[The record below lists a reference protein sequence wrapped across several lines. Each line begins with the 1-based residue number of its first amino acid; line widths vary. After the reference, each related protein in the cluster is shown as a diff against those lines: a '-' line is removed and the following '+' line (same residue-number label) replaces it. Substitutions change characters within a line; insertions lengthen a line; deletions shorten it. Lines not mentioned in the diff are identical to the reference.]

1 MEIIISKRP
10 GAVPVSVMQLRGAL
24 DSHTY
29 EDFLNEAQAL
39 FDSGVRDLLIDMT
52 ELTFLSSA
60 GIAALHRISRVFRGE
75 KRSVS
80 DESWAAMRVVTNPH
94 DTGFTFQKHIKLL
107 NPSESIEDVLDTVG
121 FKAFFQIFT
130 DVGAAITSF
139 Q

>member
-1 MEIIISKRP
+1 MEIVISKRE
-10 GAVPVSVMQLRGAL
+10 ATVAVSVMQVKGAL

-29 EDFLNEAQAL
+29 EEFLTQAQAL
-39 FDSGVRDLLIDMT
+39 FDNGTRDLLINMT

-75 KRSVS
+75 KRLAT
-80 DESWAAMRVVTNPH
+80 DESWSAMRVVSDPN

-107 NPSESIEDVLDTVG
+107 NPNEAIQDVLDTVG
-121 FKAFFQIFT
+121 FKSYFEIFT
-130 DVGAAITSF
+130 DEQTAITAF